1 MLDIYNEVRWLTT
14 VLCVMYLKRYVHILQ
29 ESITKNIDVNLVM
42 FDKRIDFTKIT
53 EEAFVRKL
61 YYWKYI

>member
-1 MLDIYNEVRWLTT
+1 MF
-14 VLCVMYLKRYVHILQ
+14 LKRYVHILQ

-42 FDKRIDFTKIT
+42 FDKRIDFTKVT

-61 YYWKYI
+61 